1 MNSIFLNLQ
10 NRINVLF
17 PGLVVVGTIAAAAG
31 FLSIHYKAPVML
43 FALLIGIAFN
53 FLSSDQRC
61 APGIEFSS
69 KKILRFG
76 VALLGFRVTFDQIL
90 GLGTNVLLLVPILVI
105 SSIAISWILAKL
117 MGRKYLFGLLTACAV
132 AICGAAAALAVASVL
147 PNWKD
152 RHRDTLFI
160 VVCVTALST
169 FAMITYPILFKVAE
183 FSDVEIG
190 ILIGSTI
197 HDVAQVVGAGYAVSN
212 ETGDVA
218 TFIKLLRIS
227 MLPIVVILIAL
238 LLKGDDESRTISSK
252 AFPWFALGFALCLV
266 INSSGFMPMA
276 LSGFLS
282 SISQWFL
289 VFAIAGLGVST
300 SLKSMME
307 LGGKSIL
314 LMVLQ
319 TIALLAIAILA
330 VSTDYI

>member
-1 MNSIFLNLQ
+1 MYSQFNDLN
-10 NRINVLF
+10 NRFNLLF
-17 PGLVVVGTIAAAAG
+17 PGLIVVGTIAAAAG

-53 FLSSDQRC
+53 FLASDERC

-76 VALLGFRVTFDQIL
+76 VALLGFRVTLDQIL
-90 GLGTNVLLLVPILVI
+90 GLGTNVLLLVPILVV
-105 SSIAISWILAKL
+105 SSIAISWLIAKL
-117 MGRKYLFGLLTACAV
+117 MGRKYLFALLTACAV
-132 AICGAAAALAVASVL
+132 SICGAAAALAVASVL
-147 PNWKD
+147 PNWKE

-169 FAMITYPILFKVAE
+169 FAMITYPILFTVAD
-183 FSDVEIG
+183 FNDIEIG

-212 ETGDVA
+212 EAGDVA

-227 MLPIVVILIAL
+227 MLPIIVILIAV

-266 INSSGFMPMA
+266 VNSSGYIP
-276 LSGFLS
+276 LLITGFLANV
-282 SISQWFL
+282 SQWFL

-307 LGGKSIL
+307 LGGRSIL

-319 TIALLAIAILA
+319 TIALLGIAVLA
-330 VSTDYI
+330 VSTKFI

>member
-1 MNSIFLNLQ
+1 MYSQFNDLN
-10 NRINVLF
+10 NRFNLLF
-17 PGLVVVGTIAAAAG
+17 PGLIVVGTIAAAAG

-53 FLSSDQRC
+53 FLASDERC

-76 VALLGFRVTFDQIL
+76 VALLGFRVTLDQIL

-105 SSIAISWILAKL
+105 SSIAISWLIAKL
-117 MGRKYLFGLLTACAV
+117 MGRKYLFALLTACAV
-132 AICGAAAALAVASVL
+132 SICGAAAALAVASVL
-147 PNWKD
+147 PNWKE

-169 FAMITYPILFKVAE
+169 FAMITYPILFTVAN
-183 FSDVEIG
+183 FNDVEIG

-212 ETGDVA
+212 EAGDVA

-227 MLPIVVILIAL
+227 MLPIIVILIAV

-266 INSSGFMPMA
+266 VNSSGYIP
-276 LSGFLS
+276 LLITGFLANV
-282 SISQWFL
+282 SQWFL

-307 LGGKSIL
+307 LGGRSIL

-319 TIALLAIAILA
+319 TIALLGIAVLA
-330 VSTDYI
+330 VSTEFI

>member
-1 MNSIFLNLQ
+1 MNSLFLNLQ
-10 NRINVLF
+10 NRLQILF

-53 FLSSDQRC
+53 FLASDERC

-252 AFPWFALGFALCLV
+252 AFPWFALGFALCLL
-266 INSSGFMPMA
+266 INSSGFMPMV

-282 SISQWFL
+282 SVSQWFL

-319 TIALLAIAILA
+319 TLALLAIAILA

>member
-1 MNSIFLNLQ
+1 MYLQFNDLN
-10 NRINVLF
+10 NRFNLLF

-53 FLSSDQRC
+53 FLASDERC

-76 VALLGFRVTFDQIL
+76 VALLGFRVTLDQIL
-90 GLGTNVLLLVPILVI
+90 GLGTNVLLLVPILVV
-105 SSIAISWILAKL
+105 SSIAISWLIAKL
-117 MGRKYLFGLLTACAV
+117 MGRKYLFALLTACAV
-132 AICGAAAALAVASVL
+132 SICGAAAALAVASVL
-147 PNWKD
+147 PNWKE

-169 FAMITYPILFKVAE
+169 FAMITYPILFTVAD
-183 FSDVEIG
+183 FNDIEIG

-197 HDVAQVVGAGYAVSN
+197 HDVAQVVGAGYAVSS
-212 ETGDVA
+212 EAGDVA

-227 MLPIVVILIAL
+227 MLPIIVILIAV
-238 LLKGDDESRTISSK
+238 LLKGDDESRSISSK
-252 AFPWFALGFALCLV
+252 AFPWFALGFALCLMV
-266 INSSGFMPMA
+266 NSSGYIP
-276 LSGFLS
+276 LIITGFLANV
-282 SISQWFL
+282 SQWFL

-307 LGGKSIL
+307 LGGRSIL

-319 TIALLAIAILA
+319 TIALLGIAVLA
-330 VSTDYI
+330 VSTEFI

>member
-1 MNSIFLNLQ
+1 MNSLFLNLQ
-10 NRINVLF
+10 NRLQILF

-53 FLSSDQRC
+53 FLASDERC

-266 INSSGFMPMA
+266 INSSGFIPMA

-282 SISQWFL
+282 SVSQWFL

-319 TIALLAIAILA
+319 TLALLAIAILA

>member
-1 MNSIFLNLQ
+1 MYSQFNDLN
-10 NRINVLF
+10 NRFNLLF
-17 PGLVVVGTIAAAAG
+17 PGLIVVGTIAAAAG

-53 FLSSDQRC
+53 FLASDERC

-76 VALLGFRVTFDQIL
+76 VALLGFRVTLDQIL
-90 GLGTNVLLLVPILVI
+90 GLGTNTLLLVPILVL
-105 SSIAISWILAKL
+105 SSIAISWLIAKL
-117 MGRKYLFGLLTACAV
+117 MGRKYLFALLTACAV
-132 AICGAAAALAVASVL
+132 SICGAAAALAVASVL
-147 PNWKD
+147 PNWKE

-169 FAMITYPILFKVAE
+169 FAMITYPILFTVAN
-183 FSDVEIG
+183 FNDIEIG

-212 ETGDVA
+212 EAGDVA

-227 MLPIVVILIAL
+227 MLPIIVILIAV

-266 INSSGFMPMA
+266 VNSSGYIP
-276 LSGFLS
+276 LIISGFLANV
-282 SISQWFL
+282 SQWFL

-307 LGGKSIL
+307 LGGRSIL

-319 TIALLAIAILA
+319 TIALLGIAVLA
-330 VSTDYI
+330 VSTEFI

>member
-1 MNSIFLNLQ
+1 MYSQFNDLN
-10 NRINVLF
+10 NRFNLLF
-17 PGLVVVGTIAAAAG
+17 PGLIVVGTIAAAAG

-53 FLSSDQRC
+53 FLASDERC

-76 VALLGFRVTFDQIL
+76 VALLGFRVTLDQIL
-90 GLGTNVLLLVPILVI
+90 GLGTNTLLLVPILVL
-105 SSIAISWILAKL
+105 SSIAISWLIAKL
-117 MGRKYLFGLLTACAV
+117 MGRKYLFALLTACAV
-132 AICGAAAALAVASVL
+132 SICGAAAALAVASVL
-147 PNWKD
+147 PNWKE

-169 FAMITYPILFKVAE
+169 FAMITYPILFTVAD
-183 FSDVEIG
+183 FNDIEIG

-212 ETGDVA
+212 EAGDVA

-227 MLPIVVILIAL
+227 MLPIIVILIAV

-266 INSSGFMPMA
+266 VNSSGYIP
-276 LSGFLS
+276 LLITGFLANV
-282 SISQWFL
+282 SQWFL

-307 LGGKSIL
+307 LGGRSIL

-319 TIALLAIAILA
+319 TIALLGIAVLA
-330 VSTDYI
+330 VSTEFI

>member
-1 MNSIFLNLQ
+1 MNSLFLNLQ
-10 NRINVLF
+10 NRLQILF

-53 FLSSDQRC
+53 FLASDERC

-252 AFPWFALGFALCLV
+252 AFPWFALGFALCLL
-266 INSSGFMPMA
+266 INSSGFIPIV

-282 SISQWFL
+282 SVSQWFL

-319 TIALLAIAILA
+319 TLALLAIAILA

>member
-1 MNSIFLNLQ
+1 MNSLFLNLQ
-10 NRINVLF
+10 NRLQILF

-53 FLSSDQRC
+53 FLASDERC

-252 AFPWFALGFALCLV
+252 AFPWFALGFALCLL
-266 INSSGFMPMA
+266 INSSGFMPMV

-282 SISQWFL
+282 SVSQWFL

-314 LMVLQ
+314 LMVFQ